1 MEIEWWCWCG
11 ARMIGDQQEV
21 PSGGAQR
28 WYCTEG
34 HRWRLSRG
42 FVELRVHGLR
52 FRGAGSALVD
62 LELQLLRALPLEQL
76 LQILRRLEFEIVQ

>member
-1 MEIEWWCWCG
+1 
-11 ARMIGDQQEV
+11 MIGDQQEV

-28 WYCTEG
+28 WYCAEG

-52 FRGAGSALVD
+52 FRGAATAFVE
-62 LELQLLRALPLEQL
+62 LELTPLRVLTLEQL